1 MNLVAHFYLDRD
13 RVNSYFIVGAATP
26 DLLSI
31 YNSSLR
37 IKSRHL
43 KKMDDDQS
51 GRITPTFLAGLQRH
65 FFADGVFHTSPLF
78 QQQTKRISNM
88 LVSYFPE
95 LDIQRK
101 FFVGHILLELMMDKV
116 LIDQNPGILE
126 SYYGHFESLQPFKE
140 LRKASELALGNELPN
155 YEAYMNKFIRRRYL
169 YDYANFNHLAWILR
183 RILRRVSIRN
193 SQYLQTET
201 FLRLMQDYE
210 QELIPM
216 QEQFFDE
223 IHLAAKD

>member
-13 RVNSYFIVGAATP
+13 RVNSYFVVGAATP

-37 IKSRHL
+37 IKARHL

-51 GRITPTFLAGLQRH
+51 GRITPPFLAGLQRH

-78 QQQTKRISNM
+78 QAQTRRISAM
-88 LVSYFPE
+88 LVTYFPD

-101 FFVGHILLELMMDKV
+101 FFVGHILLELMIDKV
-116 LIDQNPGILE
+116 LIDQHPGILE
-126 SYYGHFESLQPFKE
+126 SYYGHFEALQPFRE
-140 LRKASELALGNELPN
+140 LKKASELALGHELPN
-155 YEAYMNKFIRRRYL
+155 YEAYMTKFLRRQYL

-183 RILRRVSIRN
+183 RILRRVNIRN

-201 FLRLMQDYE
+201 FMQLMQDYE
-210 QELIPM
+210 QELIPIK
-216 QEQFFDE
+216 EQFFDE
-223 IHLAAKD
+223 IRQAADV